1 MSFLNHVITTIV
13 PLILSNGLHMVVVK
27 KNLFSVLNKPI
38 WEWGFGLNKSWRGF
52 VIVPLLNAIFLFCF
66 QVGFEKS
73 PSETLFLGAFLGMC
87 YMLAELPNSF
97 IKRRIGIA
105 SGSSMQSRKWVFVI
119 FDKTDSALGVTLGYS
134 MLQSISF
141 SMGLELFLCS
151 VTAHVFISI
160 ILVKLHLKSS
170 F

>member
-1 MSFLNHVITTIV
+1 MSFLSHAATMIV

-66 QVGFEKS
+66 HVGCEKS

-105 SGSSMQSRKWVFVI
+105 SGSAIEARKWIFVL
-119 FDKTDSALGVTLGYS
+119 FDKTDSALGVTLGYCF
-134 MLQSISF
+134 LVDLRF
-141 SMGLELFLCS
+141 VLGLELFLCS
-151 VTAHVFISI
+151 VITHILISI
-160 ILVKLHLKSS
+160 ILVKLHIKSS

>member
-1 MSFLNHVITTIV
+1 MIV

-27 KNLFSVLNKPI
+27 KDFFSVLNKPI
-38 WEWGFGLNKSWRGF
+38 WEWGFGLNKTWRGF
-52 VIVPLLNAIFLFCF
+52 VIVPLLNAILSLCF
-66 QVGFEKS
+66 HDVIGVTS
-73 PSETLFLGAFLGMC
+73 SDALFLGAFLGYC

-105 SGSSMQSRKWVFVI
+105 SGSSMQSRKWVFVF

-134 MLQSISF
+134 MLQGISF
-141 SMGLELFLCS
+141 FMGLELFLCS
-151 VTAHVFISI
+151 VAAHVFISL
-160 ILVKLHLKSS
+160 ILVKLHVKSS